1 MAGATGHVK
10 LAKRKR
16 GDQWYVKYR
25 RPDGRQVERK
35 LSPAWTGN
43 GRPPAGHYTRRT
55 AEEALQA
62 ILTDLRRGIGAE
74 DGTGATFAQAAT
86 EYLRYVE
93 HVRQVGTVTVKDY
106 RGVIDRYLLPTFGDE
121 PIESITPDMID
132 SYKEKLI
139 VEGRLSNRG
148 IVRHLTVLHGVF
160 KRAGRVWGLERNPA
174 SADLVERPKVVY
186 TGEYRAYEPEE
197 VELLARHAHDE
208 RDAAIYLIAAHT
220 GLRQG
225 ECLALR
231 WRDVDF
237 VTGLLHVRRNYTS
250 REEKVPKGK
259 RVRSVPMTP
268 HVVDTL
274 ARLKERGYLT
284 EDDDLVFSN
293 TAGDH
298 LCAWGY
304 GAATTRRS
312 RPPGYGGWRST
323 SCGTRSAPTPSGSST
338 ATPCSPTWATPTT
351 RPRSATCTTSHA
363 ARTHRSSPTRSAS
376 PRAIVPNALRRIA
389 RARRRLREVTGQ
401 EFSELREGHVLRDET
416 LTATGEAFRRSV
428 ANDVAALGYRLEV
441 APAAALLARHLDGD
455 RWLD

>member
-1 MAGATGHVK
+1 MARATGHVK
-10 LAKRKR
+10 LVQRKR
-16 GDQWYVKYR
+16 GDQFYVKYR

-35 LSPAWTGN
+35 LGPAWTGN

-62 ILTDLRRGIGAE
+62 ILTDLRRGVGTS
-74 DGTGATFAQAAT
+74 DGPGATFAAAAT

-93 HVRQVGTVTVKDY
+93 HVRQVGAVTVKDY
-106 RGVIDRYLLPTFGDE
+106 RGVINRYLLPAFGDK

-132 SYKEKLI
+132 TYKEKLI
-139 VEGRLSNRG
+139 VEGRLSNRV

-197 VELLARHAHDE
+197 VELLAGHAHDE
-208 RDAAIYLIAAHT
+208 QDAAIYLTAAYT

-237 VTGLLHVRRNYTS
+237 VTGLLHVRRNYTN

-274 ARLKERGYLT
+274 ARLKERGYLS
-284 EDDDLVFSN
+284 EDDDLVFAN

-298 LCAWGY
+298 LCAW
-304 GAATTRRS
+304 
-312 RPPGYGGWRST
+312 
-323 SCGTRSAPTPSGSST
+323 
-338 ATPCSPTWATPTT
+338 
-351 RPRSATCTTSHA
+351 
-363 ARTHRSSPTRSAS
+363 
-376 PRAIVPNALRRIA
+376 ALRRRYY
-389 RARRRLREVTGQ
+389 RAVKQAGIPRLV
-401 EFSELREGHVLRDET
+401 FHELRHTFGTHAVRKLDGYAVQSYMGHAHYSTTQRYLHHKPRREDAARLHEAFRADESGR
-416 LTATGEAFRRSV
+416 TGEATMARSV
-428 ANDVAALGYRLEV
+428 ATGLPGTADTSCSSWGSS
-441 APAAALLARHLDGD
+441 H
-455 RWLD
+455 

>member
-1 MAGATGHVK
+1 MTTPQPIRRATGHVK

-35 LSPAWTGN
+35 LGPAWAGN
-43 GRPPAGHYTRRT
+43 GRPPAGYFTRRT
-55 AEEALQA
+55 AEETLQA
-62 ILTDLRRGIGAE
+62 ILTDLRRGIGTN
-74 DGTGATFAQAAT
+74 DGTGATFADAAT
-86 EYLRYVE
+86 EYLRYAE
-93 HVRQVGTVTVKDY
+93 QVRQVGAVTVRDY
-106 RGVIDRYLLPTFGDE
+106 RGVIDGYLIPTFGE
-121 PIESITPDMID
+121 RPIESITPDMID
-132 SYKEKLI
+132 AYKERLI
-139 VEGRLSNRG
+139 TEGRLSNRV

-197 VELLARHAHDE
+197 VELLAANAHDE
-208 RDAAIYLIAAHT
+208 QDAAIFRAAAYT

-237 VTGLLHVRRNYTS
+237 VTGLLHVRRNYTG
-250 REEKVPKGK
+250 REEKIPKGK

-298 LCAWGY
+298 LCAWGLRRRY
-304 GAATTRRS
+304 YKAVQAVGIQRLVFHELRHTFGTHAVRTLDGYAVQSYMGHAHYSTTQRYLHHKPRRED
-312 RPPGYGGWRST
+312 
-323 SCGTRSAPTPSGSST
+323 AQKL
-338 ATPCSPTWATPTT
+338 ADAFISPTISRTEAD
-351 RPRSATCTTSHA
+351 RDELSATE
-363 ARTHRSSPTRSAS
+363 R
-376 PRAIVPNALRRIA
+376 N
-389 RARRRLREVTGQ
+389 
-401 EFSELREGHVLRDET
+401 
-416 LTATGEAFRRSV
+416 
-428 ANDVAALGYRLEV
+428 
-441 APAAALLARHLDGD
+441 
-455 RWLD
+455 

>member
-1 MAGATGHVK
+1 MTRATGHVK

-16 GDQWYVKYR
+16 GDQWYAKYR

-35 LSPAWTGN
+35 LGPAWTGN
-43 GRPPAGHYTRRT
+43 GRPPAGYYTRRT

-62 ILTDLRRGIGAE
+62 ILTDLRRGIGTD
-74 DGTGATFAQAAT
+74 DGPGATFADAAA

-93 HVRQVGTVTVKDY
+93 HVRQVGAVTVRDY
-106 RGVIDRYLLPTFGDE
+106 RGVIDGYLLPAFAE
-121 PIESITPDMID
+121 KPIESITPDMID

-139 VEGRLSNRG
+139 TEGRLSNRV

-174 SADLVERPKVVY
+174 SADLVERPRLVY

-197 VELLARHAHDE
+197 VELLAANAHDE
-208 RDAAIYLIAAHT
+208 QDAAIYRTAAYT

-237 VTGLLHVRRNYTS
+237 VTGLLHVRRNYTKG
-250 REEKVPKGK
+250 EEKVPKGK

-284 EDDDLVFSN
+284 DDDDLVFSN

-298 LCAWGY
+298 LCAMGLRRRYYKAVKAAGLRRLVFHDLRHTFGTHAVRKLDGY
-304 GAATTRRS
+304 AVQSYMGHAHYSTTQRYLHHKPRRED
-312 RPPGYGGWRST
+312 
-323 SCGTRSAPTPSGSST
+323 AQKL
-338 ATPCSPTWATPTT
+338 ADAFVSPTVSRTETDSNEL
-351 RPRSATCTTSHA
+351 SATEH
-363 ARTHRSSPTRSAS
+363 
-376 PRAIVPNALRRIA
+376 N
-389 RARRRLREVTGQ
+389 
-401 EFSELREGHVLRDET
+401 
-416 LTATGEAFRRSV
+416 
-428 ANDVAALGYRLEV
+428 
-441 APAAALLARHLDGD
+441 
-455 RWLD
+455 